1 MYAHSEF
8 PPFHRVFCTSS
19 DSPNKQPEYPAYDH
33 IAVSYTHLRYI
44 VQKTDF
50 PTPKQIFYITPQEHF
65 IYKLIAKKV
74 FGH

>member
-1 MYAHSEF
+1 MYAIFMSKA
-8 PPFHRVFCTSS
+8 
-19 DSPNKQPEYPAYDH
+19 N
-33 IAVSYTHLRYI
+33 RYI

>member
-1 MYAHSEF
+1 MQYSCRKA
-8 PPFHRVFCTSS
+8 
-19 DSPNKQPEYPAYDH
+19 N
-33 IAVSYTHLRYI
+33 RYI